1 MRRLRQ
7 GIAPTLADPDR
18 HKEVLMQQD
27 ECRGDALILD
37 LLARCAGKPQT
48 LEDLVAQIPELSWA
62 ELFQAVDRLS
72 RRRRIVLSR
81 HGFTY
86 LLTHLSR
93 PDKRTELVMA
103 GSRA

>member
-1 MRRLRQ
+1 ML
-7 GIAPTLADPDR
+7 
-18 HKEVLMQQD
+18 QD
-27 ECRGDALILD
+27 ESRGDALILD

-93 PDKRTELVMA
+93 PDKQTELIMA
-103 GSRA
+103 GSAPDCR